1 MSLAVCLFLAAA
13 VWAVFA
19 RTLHYEFIDFD
30 DSFYTYDNPT
40 VAAGLNWKGVAWEF
54 THADCHIY
62 HPLTMLS
69 LMVDYQLYGHHA
81 GGYHFTNVLLHATS
95 AVLLFLVLRSMTGAF
110 WRSAFVAAIFTVH
123 PLRVESVA
131 WVAERKDVLS
141 GLFFMVTVGA
151 YVLYVRR
158 PWSFAR

>member
-1 MSLAVCLFLAAA
+1 
-13 VWAVFA
+13 
-19 RTLHYEFIDFD
+19 
-30 DSFYTYDNPT
+30 
-40 VAAGLNWKGVAWEF
+40 
-54 THADCHIY
+54 
-62 HPLTMLS
+62 
-69 LMVDYQLYGHHA
+69 
-81 GGYHFTNVLLHATS
+81 
-95 AVLLFLVLRSMTGAF
+95 MTGAF
-110 WRSAFVAAIFTVH
+110 WRSAFVAAIFAVH